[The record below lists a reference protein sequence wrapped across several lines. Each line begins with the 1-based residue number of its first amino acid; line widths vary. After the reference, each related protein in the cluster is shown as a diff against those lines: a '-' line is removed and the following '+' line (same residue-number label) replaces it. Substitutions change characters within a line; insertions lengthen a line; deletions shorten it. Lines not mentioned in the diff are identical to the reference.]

1 MVLFILLEFLKSFP
15 YNISCLCIYYFSP
28 VSWLAHE
35 LTVFLPKKLLV
46 LFILLLFSDLLISA
60 FIFIDLFFLLLFSLS
75 SLFWLIIPKVV
86 VVLETQLSVSRDPRP
101 SAIVSPVIFWLAV
114 FHLEIFTEDSRNHC
128 SLSSCILKII
138 VLWRG
143 DQGLCSQ
150 KT

>member
-1 MVLFILLEFLKSFP
+1 MVLFICLDFEVISLQDFLLMYLLFFSCFL
-15 YNISCLCIYYFSP
+15 ISSQINCLS
-28 VSWLAHE
+28 
-35 LTVFLPKKLLV
+35 PKKAFSSIYSTTIFWLTNIC
-46 LFILLLFSDLLISA
+46 FYFYWSLFSASLQ
-60 FIFIDLFFLLLFSLS
+60 FIFPFLTYN
-75 SLFWLIIPKVV
+75 
-86 VVLETQLSVSRDPRP
+86 TQSCCGLRDTVKCIQRSPRP
-101 SAIVSPVIFWLAV
+101 SAIISAVIFWLAV